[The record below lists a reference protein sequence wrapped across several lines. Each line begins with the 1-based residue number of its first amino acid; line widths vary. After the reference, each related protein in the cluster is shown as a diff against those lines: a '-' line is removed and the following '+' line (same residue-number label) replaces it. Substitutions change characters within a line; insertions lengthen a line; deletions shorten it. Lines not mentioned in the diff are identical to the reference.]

1 MNYPLGIKK
10 TSNYL
15 INYKNRGMT
24 LEDDINKSN
33 QYYIENN
40 IAYIYKKPTPIK
52 VTKVDFKGNSKIIK
66 EAFYAEPSTTDYNG
80 IYKGYYIDFEAKET
94 KNKTSFPL
102 ANIHLHQ
109 LKHLENITNAGGIG
123 FLIVRFTTLSE
134 TYILMN
140 TDLQDY
146 INKEE
151 KKSIPHDYFVKH
163 GHIIKEGFRPRI
175 NYLSIIDNIL
185 EVKNEKENKAKTKQ

>member
-1 MNYPLGIKK
+1 MNYPSGIKK
-10 TSNYL
+10 QNNYL

-33 QYYIENN
+33 QYYKENN

-52 VTKVDFKGNSKIIK
+52 VTKVEFIGKNKIIK
-66 EAFYAEPSTTDYNG
+66 EAFYTEPSTTDYNG

-109 LKHLENITNAGGIG
+109 LKHLENISNVGGIG
-123 FLIVRFTTLSE
+123 FLIVRFTTLNE

-140 TDLQDY
+140 SDLK
-146 INKEE
+146 NNLVNSE
-151 KKSIPHDYFVKH
+151 KKSIPHDSFVKH

-175 NYLSIIDNIL
+175 NYLNIIDNIL
-185 EVKNEKENKAKTKQ
+185 EVKNEKKGNKKV

>member
-1 MNYPLGIKK
+1 M
-10 TSNYL
+10 
-15 INYKNRGMT
+15 
-24 LEDDINKSN
+24 
-33 QYYIENN
+33 
-40 IAYIYKKPTPIK
+40 
-52 VTKVDFKGNSKIIK
+52 
-66 EAFYAEPSTTDYNG
+66 EPSTTDYNG

-109 LKHLENITNAGGIG
+109 LKHLENISNAGGIG

-151 KKSIPHDYFVKH
+151 RKSIPHDYFVKH
-163 GHIIKEGFRPRI
+163 GYLLKEGLRPRI
-175 NYLSIIDNIL
+175 DYLSIIDNIL
-185 EVKNEKENKAKTKQ
+185 EVKNEKKDNTKV

>member
-1 MNYPLGIKK
+1 MNYPSGIKK
-10 TSNYL
+10 QNNYL

-33 QYYIENN
+33 QYYEENN

-52 VTKVDFKGNSKIIK
+52 VTKVEFIGKNKIIK
-66 EAFYAEPSTTDYNG
+66 EAFYTEPSTTDYNG

-109 LKHLENITNAGGIG
+109 LKHLENISNVGGIG
-123 FLIVRFTTLSE
+123 FLIVRFTTLNE

-140 TDLQDY
+140 SDLKNY
-146 INKEE
+146 LVNSE

-163 GHIIKEGFRPRI
+163 GYLLKEGLRPRI
-175 NYLSIIDNIL
+175 DYLSIIDNIL
-185 EVKNEKENKAKTKQ
+185 EVKNEKKDNTKV

>member
-1 MNYPLGIKK
+1 MDYPLGIKK

-52 VTKVDFKGNSKIIK
+52 VTKVEFKGNSKVIK

-109 LKHLENITNAGGIG
+109 LKHLENISNAGGIG

-163 GHIIKEGFRPRI
+163 GYLLKEGLRPRI
-175 NYLSIIDNIL
+175 DYLSIIDNIL
-185 EVKNEKENKAKTKQ
+185 EVKNEKKDNTKV

>member
-1 MNYPLGIKK
+1 MNYPSGIKK
-10 TSNYL
+10 QNNYL

-33 QYYIENN
+33 QYYKENN

-52 VTKVDFKGNSKIIK
+52 VTKVEFIGKNKIIK
-66 EAFYAEPSTTDYNG
+66 EAFYTEPSTTDYNG

-109 LKHLENITNAGGIG
+109 LKHLENISNVGGIG
-123 FLIVRFTTLSE
+123 FLIVRFTTLNE

-140 TDLQDY
+140 SDLKNY
-146 INKEE
+146 LMNSE
-151 KKSIPHDYFVKH
+151 KKSISHDYFVKH

-175 NYLSIIDNIL
+175 NYLNIIDNIL
-185 EVKNEKENKAKTKQ
+185 EVKNEKKDNKKV

>member
-1 MNYPLGIKK
+1 MNYPGGIKK
-10 TSNYL
+10 TNNHL
-15 INYKNRGMT
+15 INYKNRGMN
-24 LEDDINKSN
+24 LEDDLNQSN
-33 QYYIENN
+33 HYYKEKN

-52 VTKVDFKGNSKIIK
+52 VSKVEFKGKSAIIK
-66 EAFYAEPSTTDYNG
+66 EAFYIEPSTTDYNG

-109 LKHLENITNAGGIG
+109 LKHLENISNAGGIG

-140 TDLQDY
+140 ADLQNY

-151 KKSIPHDYFVKH
+151 RKSIPHDYFVKQ
-163 GHIIKEGFRPRI
+163 GYLLKEGLRPRI
-175 NYLSIIDNIL
+175 DYLSIIDNIL
-185 EVKNEKENKAKTKQ
+185 EVKNEKKDNTKV